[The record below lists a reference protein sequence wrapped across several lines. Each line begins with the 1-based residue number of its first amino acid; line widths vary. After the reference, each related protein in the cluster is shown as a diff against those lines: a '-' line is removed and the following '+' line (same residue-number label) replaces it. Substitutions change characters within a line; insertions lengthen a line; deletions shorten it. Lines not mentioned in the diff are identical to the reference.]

1 MEEHFVLRL
10 PPSLASRMDRVL
22 REDPAAAAD
31 AAMELFFQADGRTG
45 SFVMGGECF
54 SASLLDLP
62 AVVESWKTYDDN
74 SLVKTADVGQMIVVR
89 EPSEAERPIEG
100 PESRNGLTPPM
111 RDVRRRRFRREPDL
125 NPEIVEEVEGELR
138 GIMAGGAAKDV
149 DIPLRT
155 LSLTLPP
162 HTLSYPPSAH
172 SLLTSLPT
180 LSYPLSAHSLLT
192 SMAEAGPLIAALE
205 VLKSK
210 QPSELFVIGLALIGL
225 LWLFSGLLSFLNGI
239 WILFLRP
246 AKNLRRYGSWAIVTG
261 CTDGIGKG
269 FAKELAKR
277 KINVIL
283 VSRTQEK
290 LEAVASELSSKYKY
304 LHEVED
310 KLISDLININVEPV
324 VRLTKIV
331 IPNMLKRK
339 RGAIVNIGSG
349 VATVIPSDPL
359 YSVYAGTKAFV
370 DQFSRSINMEYAS
383 KGIDVQVQAPL
394 FVATKMSKIRH
405 ASLTCPS
412 PDLYAKHGAN
422 WVGQEVRVTPY
433 WAHGVMWGII
443 YRFPEGLF
451 NIIRLGQ
458 NVDIRKRAL
467 AKIARQQKQQ

>member
-1 MEEHFVLRL
+1 M
-10 PPSLASRMDRVL
+10 A
-22 REDPAAAAD
+22 DP
-31 AAMELFFQADGRTG
+31 G
-45 SFVMGGECF
+45 
-54 SASLLDLP
+54 
-62 AVVESWKTYDDN
+62 
-74 SLVKTADVGQMIVVR
+74 
-89 EPSEAERPIEG
+89 PI
-100 PESRNGLTPPM
+100 
-111 RDVRRRRFRREPDL
+111 
-125 NPEIVEEVEGELR
+125 
-138 GIMAGGAAKDV
+138 
-149 DIPLRT
+149 
-155 LSLTLPP
+155 
-162 HTLSYPPSAH
+162 
-172 SLLTSLPT
+172 
-180 LSYPLSAHSLLT
+180 
-192 SMAEAGPLIAALE
+192 IAALE

-290 LEAVASELSSKYKY
+290 LEAVASELSSKYKVDTRIVVADFTNPGPALTSAYDQVRKLVDELEVGILVNNAGMSYPHAQY

-310 KLISDLININVEPV
+310 KLISDLININIEPI
-324 VRLTKIV
+324 VRLSKIV
-331 IPNMLKRK
+331 IPNMIKRK

-370 DQFSRSINMEYAS
+370 DQFSRSIDMEYAS

-412 PDLYAKHGAN
+412 ADLYAKHGAN
-422 WVGQEVRVTPY
+422 WVGQEVRCTPY

-467 AKIARQQKQQ
+467 AKIARQQKQH